1 MKNNLSNIKER
12 ILYLAEQQEDSKQKF
27 FKKINITYG
36 NFTGEKKIRPVNSD
50 AIENILRNYPETNPN
65 WLITGKGEMLLSE
78 SEKGIHGVNQ
88 AGIPLVGVEA
98 VAGFGNETFA
108 ISQSDVL
115 GNYAVPEFASAD
127 FMLSITGDSMEPLYK
142 KGDIVACK
150 ILQDATFLQWN
161 KPHILSTKEQGL
173 LCKRLK
179 PSAKPQHYLAVS
191 ENKEYDP
198 FDIPKNQITGIALII
213 GLIRLE

>member
-1 MKNNLSNIKER
+1 MEKNISKIKKR
-12 ILYLAEQQEDSKQKF
+12 ILEHLDTIEMSKRKFYRITGISNGVLDKISGLTEDNIEKYLQ
-27 FKKINITYG
+27 
-36 NFTGEKKIRPVNSD
+36 NF
-50 AIENILRNYPETNPN
+50 PEINPN
-65 WLITGKGEMLLSE
+65 WLITGEGNMLLSE
-78 SEKGIHGVNQ
+78 SENGLGG
-88 AGIPLVGVEA
+88 ATRTGIPLVGVEA

>member
-1 MKNNLSNIKER
+1 MTLERIKEF
-12 ILYLAEQQEDSKQKF
+12 IDYKGISIKKF
-27 FKKINITYG
+27 EEIIGYSNGAFASQLKRKRSIG
-36 NFTGEKKIRPVNSD
+36 VDKL
-50 AIENILRNYPETNPN
+50 ENILSFFPEINPN
-65 WLITGKGEMLLSE
+65 WLITGEGNMLLSE
-78 SEKGIHGVNQ
+78 SENGLGG
-88 AGIPLVGVEA
+88 ATRTGIPLVGVEA
-98 VAGFGNETFA
+98 VAGFGNESFA

-127 FMLSITGDSMEPLYK
+127 FMLPITGDSMEPLYK
-142 KGDIVACK
+142 KGDIIACK
-150 ILQDATFLQWN
+150 ILHDATFLQWN
-161 KPHILSTKEQGL
+161 KPHILATKEQGL

>member
-1 MKNNLSNIKER
+1 MQKKSLIKENIVKTLEFKGISKYKFYQESGISR
-12 ILYLAEQQEDSKQKF
+12 GVLDQKTGISEDNIARFLAYF
-27 FKKINITYG
+27 
-36 NFTGEKKIRPVNSD
+36 
-50 AIENILRNYPETNPN
+50 PEINPN
-65 WLITGKGEMLLSE
+65 WLITGEGNMLLSE
-78 SEKGIHGVNQ
+78 SENGLGG
-88 AGIPLVGVEA
+88 ATRTGIPLVGVEA
-98 VAGFGNETFA
+98 VAGFGNESFA

-127 FMLSITGDSMEPLYK
+127 FMLPITGDSMEPLYK
-142 KGDIVACK
+142 KGDIIACK

-161 KPHILSTKEQGL
+161 KPHILATKEQGL